1 MTLGARFEFTQDQ
14 FDLLCS
20 DLTDVPVARAV
31 AASSAFPIL
40 LSPLTLHNYAGEP
53 CDAFRAPLWLT
64 SGLESS
70 AQPRRATM
78 ARNLMSYRGT

>member
-20 DLTDVPVARAV
+20 DLSTVPVARAV

-40 LSPLTLHNYAGEP
+40 LSPLTLHNYSV
-53 CDAFRAPLWLT
+53 DSAPAIT
-64 SGLESS
+64 ST
-70 AQPRRATM
+70 RRAGSRT
-78 ARNLMSYRGT
+78 ASAPSISHAA